1 MKEVAMKD
9 IISSLRHWLVRAFL
23 RYPFPL
29 LFEGAWTQG
38 ELSAT
43 RTAHQRLVRGS

>member
-1 MKEVAMKD
+1 MKD
-9 IISSLRHWLVRAFL
+9 TIRSLRHWLVREFL

-29 LFEGAWTQG
+29 LFEGAWTQR

-43 RTAHQRLVRGS
+43 RGRQSAASAR